1 MTKPIRL
8 IPPHGGTLIDRMLRG
23 TLREAAV
30 ERAAALPRLTLNAVN
45 LSDLELI
52 GNGAFSP
59 LTGFMGEAD
68 YRSVVDEMYLQNGLP
83 WTIPVTLA
91 VTREQADKLRVG
103 QELALYDGNDRL
115 VGLLDGRTIGYGRCE
130 IRVTK
135 A

>member
-1 MTKPIRL
+1 VTKPIRS

-23 TLREAAV
+23 ALREAAI
-30 ERAAALPRLTLNAVN
+30 ERAAQLPRLTLSAVA

-83 WTIPVTLA
+83 WTIPIVLP
-91 VTREQADKLRVG
+91 VTR
-103 QELALYDGNDRL
+103 
-115 VGLLDGRTIGYGRCE
+115 
-130 IRVTK
+130 
-135 A
+135 